1 MTLSPFGR
9 GADSTLPQEGTP
21 AYWRLVTRAGTAFVD
36 AARSGLVNRQAIG
49 TVSALQ
55 GRYPHGTLDLA
66 CTVLADLLV
75 RCPAQHRTEEG
86 LPDLDRL
93 VPARPDPI
101 IVLEAASKTNAF
113 FGRGL
118 ATATD
123 IAGVEEQVRAHDLT
137 RGLVTAAWRA
147 AASAPDPESMRSEI
161 RSSLTPLAADARAVA
176 AALTLATT
184 AAVRLT

>member
-1 MTLSPFGR
+1 MTFSPFGR
-9 GADSTLPQEGTP
+9 GADSALPQEGTP

-66 CTVLADLLV
+66 VTVLADVQV
-75 RCPAQHRTEEG
+75 RCPAQQRTEEG

-93 VPARPDPI
+93 APARPDAI
-101 IVLEAASKTNAF
+101 AVLEATSKTNAF

-118 ATATD
+118 PTAAD
-123 IAGVEEQVRAHDLT
+123 IEGVEEQVRVHDRT
-137 RGLVTAAWRA
+137 RELATAAWRA
-147 AASAPDPESMRSEI
+147 AASAPDPESRRSEI

-184 AAVRLT
+184 AAVHLA